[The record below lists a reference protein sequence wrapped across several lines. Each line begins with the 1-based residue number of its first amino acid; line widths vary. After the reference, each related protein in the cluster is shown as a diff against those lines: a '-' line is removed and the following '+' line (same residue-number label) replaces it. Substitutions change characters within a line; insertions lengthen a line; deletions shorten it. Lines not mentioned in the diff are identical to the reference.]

1 MMQKY
6 RKYIYKYWVKRRKN
20 EYANIV
26 LCVAINSAK
35 LENGTIKLK
44 SRVLKGILELCQSYW
59 IVQIAI
65 QIYTI

>member
-1 MMQKY
+1 MKWQK
-6 RKYIYKYWVKRRKN
+6 I
-20 EYANIV
+20 ELSNIV
-26 LCVAINSAK
+26 LCVARNSAK

-59 IVQIAI
+59 IVQIAA